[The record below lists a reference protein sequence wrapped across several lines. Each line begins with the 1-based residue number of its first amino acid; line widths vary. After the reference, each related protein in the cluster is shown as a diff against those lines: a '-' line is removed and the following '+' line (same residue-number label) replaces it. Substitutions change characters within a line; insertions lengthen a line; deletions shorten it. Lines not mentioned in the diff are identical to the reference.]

1 MRDGEG
7 EGGSQQDAPGAGAA
21 AAEAAAEAPQPG
33 ADTSAGGEAVPDVVF
48 DAGGHEDPLE
58 VDVIVDEPSN
68 DLLFRR
74 IAELE
79 GALAMATS
87 AREASEARLRD
98 VESKARAISKAYQE
112 QRDDMVSFR
121 TRMEAQAAQR
131 ADRKQAE
138 VCERF
143 FEPVQNLRRAL
154 KAPSDDL
161 AAFRTGVQMVL
172 HQFDDSL
179 RGLGLEE
186 VPGEGTDFDPT
197 IHEALAIVP
206 VTDAAKDGKV
216 VSVFNTG
223 YRLGARV
230 LQPAQVVIG
239 KFDPP
244 AEA

>member
-1 MRDGEG
+1 MRDGED
-7 EGGSQQDAPGAGAA
+7 EGGAQQDVPAADAAP
-21 AAEAAAEAPQPG
+21 AEAPPDPTVVADASPG
-33 ADTSAGGEAVPDVVF
+33 VAEAVADDVVADGLDEPIDV
-48 DAGGHEDPLE
+48 DAVVE
-58 VDVIVDEPSN
+58 EPSN
-68 DLLFRR
+68 ELLLRR

-79 GALAMATS
+79 RSLAAAGA

-172 HQFDDSL
+172 HQFDESL

-206 VTDAAKDGKV
+206 VPEAAQDGKV
-216 VSVFNTG
+216 VTVYNTG
-223 YRLGARV
+223 YRLGTRV

-239 KFDPP
+239 KYDPP